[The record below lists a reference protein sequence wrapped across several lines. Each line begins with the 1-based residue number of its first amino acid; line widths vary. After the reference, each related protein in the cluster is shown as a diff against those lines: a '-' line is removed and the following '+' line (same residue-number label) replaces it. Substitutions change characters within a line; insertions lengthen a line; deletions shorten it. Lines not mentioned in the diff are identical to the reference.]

1 MLHEVPLLHQVPIQ
15 EQDQESQ
22 KLVLV
27 EAVDP
32 YSGVQSEEGQTYS
45 QRSEYVPV

>member
-1 MLHEVPLLHQVPIQ
+1 MLHEVPLLLHQLQVQIQ

-22 KLVLV
+22 ELVLV

-32 YSGVQSEEGQTYS
+32 
-45 QRSEYVPV
+45 